1 MNDCYVDSHTHA
13 YMLHARD
20 LELMALAGVKDVV
33 LCSFV
38 PVARYAETL
47 IDHFTELDEIHRPRL
62 NDIGLKAHIF
72 VGVHPRCIPKE
83 WKRILPVIEEYV
95 ESGKAVG
102 IGEVGLEK
110 ASDLELDVLREQLK
124 LAKEYDVPVIVHTPM
139 GNRVN
144 IVNKVLSLAEE
155 VRMD

>member
-1 MNDCYVDSHTHA
+1 MNDCYIDSHTHA
-13 YMLHARD
+13 RD
-20 LELMALAGVKDVV
+20 FELMALAGVKDVV

-47 IDHFTELDEIHRPRL
+47 IDHFTETDEIHRPRL
-62 NDIGLKAHIF
+62 NDIGLKAHVF

-83 WKRILPVIEEYV
+83 WRKILPVIEEYL

-102 IGEVGLEK
+102 ICEVGLEK
-110 ASDLELDVLREQLK
+110 ASDLELK

-139 GNRVN
+139 GNCVN

-155 VRMD
+155 C